1 MKPEKF
7 HAADYTPSEV
17 EAAKRV
23 MIEVAQNL
31 GEYADACVVV
41 GGWVPELLM
50 PEAEPKHTGSVDVDL
65 ALNPERLS
73 GERYASLLDA
83 LKRKGYQPGEKPFQ
97 LFKEVKV
104 GREAVRVDVE
114 FLAPKGAKMKKNR
127 PKRVPGFRVLEAEG
141 CALVFDDPAIVT
153 IEGKMPDERQNRV
166 SIRVASVPDFLVMKG
181 YALAGRDKPKDA
193 YDIYFC
199 VKNYRGGPIALA
211 RQLRPKL
218 RLKEVRKGLEHIAGK
233 FRSADDFGPTTVA
246 RFLASAAADEQQFQ
260 AQDAFGQVER
270 LLRELGMS
278 EAKA

>member
-1 MKPEKF
+1 MKEEKL
-7 HAADYTPSEV
+7 HATDYTASEV

-41 GGWVPELLM
+41 GGWVPELLL
-50 PEAEPKHTGSVDVDL
+50 PNAEPKHTGSIDVDL

-97 LFKEVKV
+97 LFKEIKV
-104 GREAVRVDVE
+104 GKEMVRVDVE
-114 FLAPKGAKMKKNR
+114 FLSPKGAKMKKNQ
-127 PKRVPGFRVLEAEG
+127 PKRVPGFRVLEADG
-141 CALVFDDPAIVT
+141 CAMAFDQPETVF
-153 IEGKMPDERQNRV
+153 IEGKMPDERRNRV
-166 SIRVASVPDFLVMKG
+166 SIRVASVADFLVMKG
-181 YALAGRDKPKDA
+181 FALAARDKAKDA

-199 VKNYRGGPIALA
+199 AKNYPGGPTALA
-211 RQLRPKL
+211 KQLRPKL

-246 RFLASAAADEQQFQ
+246 RFLGSADADERQFQ

-270 LLRELGMS
+270 LLRELGLTKT
-278 EAKA
+278 AT